1 MAAVQLIPKMQ
12 AAEAMAF
19 TYDNLGEVIQW
30 LGSDFYAL
38 TDGSPVNL
46 NGSTVRSNFVNEDGT
61 RTQPFDQCL
70 VIAFRNRNDL
80 AITSIGHYII
90 RDPVLGYRVMSPE
103 NVAAVYDA
111 YGTEEDVDAAQ
122 SDLEDVED
130 NTPHLSVTYR
140 PDGTIDTGMDM
151 SVGSVDEDAGEAESD
166 PLMPSYDD

>member
-70 VIAFRNRNDL
+70 VIAFRNGSDL

-111 YGTEEDVDAAQ
+111 YGTEEDVDAAR
-122 SDLEDVED
+122 SDLEADSR
-130 NTPHLSVTYR
+130 PQLSVIYR
-140 PDGTIDTGMDM
+140 PDGL
-151 SVGSVDEDAGEAESD
+151 VDVPDSDEGEGEADSD

>member
-70 VIAFRNRNDL
+70 VIAFRNGNDL

-111 YGTEEDVDAAQ
+111 YGTEEDVDAAR
-122 SDLEDVED
+122 SDLEADSK
-130 NTPHLSVTYR
+130 PQLSVIYR
-140 PDGTIDTGMDM
+140 PDG
-151 SVGSVDEDAGEAESD
+151 SVDVPDSDEGEGEADSD

>member
-46 NGSTVRSNFVNEDGT
+46 NGSTVRSNFVTEDGN

-70 VIAFRNRNDL
+70 VIAFRNGNDL

-122 SDLEDVED
+122 SDAED
-130 NTPHLSVTYR
+130 NNEPITVTHYN
-140 PDGTIDTGMDM
+140 DGSIGVEFSISDEDEDTGAAD
-151 SVGSVDEDAGEAESD
+151 SD

>member
-70 VIAFRNRNDL
+70 VIAFRNGNDL

-90 RDPVLGYRVMSPE
+90 RDPVLGYRVMTPE

-111 YGTEEDVDAAQ
+111 YGTEEDVETAQ

-130 NTPHLSVTYR
+130 NSPHLSVIYR
-140 PDGTIDTGMDM
+140 PDGTVDTGMDM
-151 SVGSVDEDAGEAESD
+151 DVSDEDAGEAEAD

>member
-70 VIAFRNRNDL
+70 VIVFRNGNDL
-80 AITSIGHYII
+80 AITSTGHYII

-122 SDLEDVED
+122 SDMEDVED
-130 NTPHLSVTYR
+130 APHLSVTYR
-140 PDGTIDTGMDM
+140 PDGSVDMDIPISDEDTGE
-151 SVGSVDEDAGEAESD
+151 SEAD

>member
-46 NGSTVRSNFVNEDGT
+46 NGSTVRSNFVTEDGT

-70 VIAFRNRNDL
+70 VIAFRNGNDL

-122 SDLEDVED
+122 SDAEDGNE
-130 NTPHLSVTYR
+130 PISVTYYKDR
-140 PDGTIDTGMDM
+140 LNDVDIPI
-151 SVGSVDEDAGEAESD
+151 SDEDAGNADSD

>member
-70 VIAFRNRNDL
+70 VIAFRNGNDL

-90 RDPVLGYRVMSPE
+90 RDPVLGYRVMTPE

>member
-46 NGSTVRSNFVNEDGT
+46 DGSTVRSNFVSEDGT

-70 VIAFRNRNDL
+70 VIAFRNGNDL

-90 RDPVLGYRVMSPE
+90 RDPVLGYRVMTPE

-111 YGTEEDVDAAQ
+111 YGTEEDVETAQ
-122 SDLEDVED
+122 SDLEGED
-130 NTPHLSVTYR
+130 TPHLTVAYR

-151 SVGSVDEDAGEAESD
+151 DVSDEDAGEAEAD

>member
-46 NGSTVRSNFVNEDGT
+46 NGSTVRSNFVTEDGN

-70 VIAFRNRNDL
+70 VIAFRNGSDL

-122 SDLEDVED
+122 SDMEAGSD
-130 NTPHLSVTYR
+130 PQFSITYHPDR
-140 PDGTIDTGMDM
+140 PVDTDMDG
-151 SVGSVDEDAGEAESD
+151 SDEDAGDADSD

>member
-70 VIAFRNRNDL
+70 VIAFRNGNDL

-90 RDPVLGYRVMSPE
+90 RDPVLGYRVMTPE

-111 YGTEEDVDAAQ
+111 YGTEEDVETAQ

-130 NTPHLSVTYR
+130 TPHLSVMYR
-140 PDGTIDTGMDM
+140 PDGTIDTGMD
-151 SVGSVDEDAGEAESD
+151 GSDEDSDEDAGEAEAD

>member
-70 VIAFRNRNDL
+70 VIVFRNGNDL
-80 AITSIGHYII
+80 AITSTGHYII

-122 SDLEDVED
+122 SDMEAGSDPQFTVTHYPDESIDVD
-130 NTPHLSVTYR
+130 IPIS
-140 PDGTIDTGMDM
+140 
-151 SVGSVDEDAGEAESD
+151 DEDADEADSD

>member
-70 VIAFRNRNDL
+70 VIAFRNGNDL

-130 NTPHLSVTYR
+130 NTPHLSVMYR
-140 PDGTIDTGMDM
+140 PDGTIDTGMDV
-151 SVGSVDEDAGEAESD
+151 SDEDSDEEDVGEAD

>member
-61 RTQPFDQCL
+61 RSQPFDQCL
-70 VIAFRNRNDL
+70 VIAFRNGNDL

-111 YGTEEDVDAAQ
+111 YGTEEDVDAAR
-122 SDLEDVED
+122 SDLEADSK
-130 NTPHLSVTYR
+130 PQLSVIYR
-140 PDGTIDTGMDM
+140 PDG
-151 SVGSVDEDAGEAESD
+151 SVDVPDSDEGEGEADSD

>member
-70 VIAFRNRNDL
+70 VIAFRNGSDL

-90 RDPVLGYRVMSPE
+90 RDPVLGYRVMTPE

-122 SDLEDVED
+122 GDMEAGSD
-130 NTPHLSVTYR
+130 PQFSITYHPDR
-140 PDGTIDTGMDM
+140 PPVDTDTDD
-151 SVGSVDEDAGEAESD
+151 SDEDAGEADSD

>member
-70 VIAFRNRNDL
+70 VIAFRNGSDL

-90 RDPVLGYRVMSPE
+90 RDPVLGYRVMTPE

-122 SDLEDVED
+122 SDMEGED
-130 NTPHLSVTYR
+130 TQPHLSVTYR
-140 PDGTIDTGMDM
+140 PDGSVDMDIPI
-151 SVGSVDEDAGEAESD
+151 SDEDAGEAESD

>member
-70 VIAFRNRNDL
+70 VIVFRNGNDL

-122 SDLEDVED
+122 SDLEGED
-130 NTPHLSVTYR
+130 TPHLSVTYR
-140 PDGTIDTGMDM
+140 PDG
-151 SVGSVDEDAGEAESD
+151 SVDMDIPISDEDADAGEADSD

>member
-70 VIAFRNRNDL
+70 VIAFRNGNDL

-90 RDPVLGYRVMSPE
+90 RDPVLGYRVMTPE

-130 NTPHLSVTYR
+130 NTPHLSVMYR
-140 PDGTIDTGMDM
+140 PDGTIDTGMDV
-151 SVGSVDEDAGEAESD
+151 SDEDSDEEDVGEAD

>member
-70 VIAFRNRNDL
+70 VIVFRNGNDL
-80 AITSIGHYII
+80 AITSTGHYII

-122 SDLEDVED
+122 SDMEDVED
-130 NTPHLSVTYR
+130 TPHLSVTYR
-140 PDGTIDTGMDM
+140 PDG
-151 SVGSVDEDAGEAESD
+151 SVDMDIPISDEDTGEAEAD

>member
-70 VIAFRNRNDL
+70 VIAFRNGNDL

-111 YGTEEDVDAAQ
+111 YGTEEDVDAAR
-122 SDLEDVED
+122 SDLEADSK
-130 NTPHLSVTYR
+130 PQLSVIYR
-140 PDGTIDTGMDM
+140 PDR
-151 SVGSVDEDAGEAESD
+151 SVDVPDSDEGEGEADSD

>member
-70 VIAFRNRNDL
+70 VIAFRNGSDL

-90 RDPVLGYRVMSPE
+90 RDPVLGYRVMTPE

-122 SDLEDVED
+122 SDMEDED
-130 NTPHLSVTYR
+130 TPHLSVAYR
-140 PDGTIDTGMDM
+140 TDGSVDMDM
-151 SVGSVDEDAGEAESD
+151 DVSDEDAGEADSD

>member
-70 VIAFRNRNDL
+70 VIVFRNGNDL
-80 AITSIGHYII
+80 AITSTGHYII

-122 SDLEDVED
+122 SDMEGEDA
-130 NTPHLSVTYR
+130 PHLSVTYH
-140 PDGTIDTGMDM
+140 PD
-151 SVGSVDEDAGEAESD
+151 GSVDMDMPISDEDADAGEADSD

>member
-70 VIAFRNRNDL
+70 VIVFRNGNDL

-90 RDPVLGYRVMSPE
+90 RDPVLGYRVMTPE

-122 SDLEDVED
+122 SDMEDVED
-130 NTPHLSVTYR
+130 TQPHLSVTYR
-140 PDGTIDTGMDM
+140 PDG
-151 SVGSVDEDAGEAESD
+151 SVDMDIPISDVDAGEAEAD

>member
-70 VIAFRNRNDL
+70 VIVFRNGNDL

-111 YGTEEDVDAAQ
+111 YGTEEDVETAQ
-122 SDLEDVED
+122 SDTDGDISMYEND
-130 NTPHLSVTYR
+130 TPHLSVTYH
-140 PDGTIDTGMDM
+140 PD
-151 SVGSVDEDAGEAESD
+151 GSVDMDMPISDEDSGEAEAD

>member
-1 MAAVQLIPKMQ
+1 MAVVQLIPKMQ

-70 VIAFRNRNDL
+70 VIAFRNGSDL

-111 YGTEEDVDAAQ
+111 YGTEEDVDAAR
-122 SDLEDVED
+122 SDLEADSK
-130 NTPHLSVTYR
+130 PQLSVIYR
-140 PDGTIDTGMDM
+140 PDG
-151 SVGSVDEDAGEAESD
+151 SVDVPDSDEGEGEADSD

>member
-70 VIAFRNRNDL
+70 VIAFRNGNDL

-90 RDPVLGYRVMSPE
+90 RDPVLGYRVMTPE

-130 NTPHLSVTYR
+130 NTPHLSVMYR

>member
-46 NGSTVRSNFVNEDGT
+46 NGSTVRSNFVTEDGN

-70 VIAFRNRNDL
+70 VIVFRNGSDL

-111 YGTEEDVDAAQ
+111 YGTEEDVETAQ
-122 SDLEDVED
+122 SDLEGED
-130 NTPHLSVTYR
+130 TQPHLSVAYR
-140 PDGTIDTGMDM
+140 PDGLVDTAMDD
-151 SVGSVDEDAGEAESD
+151 SDEDAGEADSD

>member
-70 VIAFRNRNDL
+70 VIVFRNGNDL
-80 AITSIGHYII
+80 AITSTGHYII

-122 SDLEDVED
+122 SDMEDVED
-130 NTPHLSVTYR
+130 TQPHLSVTYR
-140 PDGTIDTGMDM
+140 PDGSVDMDIPI
-151 SVGSVDEDAGEAESD
+151 SDEDAGEAEAD

>member
-70 VIAFRNRNDL
+70 VIAFRNGNDL

-90 RDPVLGYRVMSPE
+90 RDPVLGYRVSCVRRLWHRGGCGCSPE
-103 NVAAVYDA
+103 RSGGCRRQHAAPLC
-111 YGTEEDVDAAQ
+111 
-122 SDLEDVED
+122 DL
-130 NTPHLSVTYR
+130 S
-140 PDGTIDTGMDM
+140 
-151 SVGSVDEDAGEAESD
+151 S
-166 PLMPSYDD
+166 

>member
-70 VIAFRNRNDL
+70 VIAFRNGNDL

-90 RDPVLGYRVMSPE
+90 RDPVLGYRVMTPE

-122 SDLEDVED
+122 SDLEDVKD
-130 NTPHLSVTYR
+130 NTPHLSVMYR
-140 PDGTIDTGMDM
+140 PDGTIDTGMDV
-151 SVGSVDEDAGEAESD
+151 SDEDSDEEDVGEAD

>member
-70 VIAFRNRNDL
+70 VIAFRNGSDL

-111 YGTEEDVDAAQ
+111 YGTEEDVDAAR
-122 SDLEDVED
+122 SDLEADSK
-130 NTPHLSVTYR
+130 PQLSVIYR
-140 PDGTIDTGMDM
+140 PDG
-151 SVGSVDEDAGEAESD
+151 SVDVPDSDEGEGEADSD

>member
-70 VIAFRNRNDL
+70 VIAFRNGNDL

-90 RDPVLGYRVMSPE
+90 RDPVLGYRVMTPE

-130 NTPHLSVTYR
+130 NSPHLSVIYR
-140 PDGTIDTGMDM
+140 PDGTVDTGMDM
-151 SVGSVDEDAGEAESD
+151 SVGSVDEDADEADSD

>member
-70 VIAFRNRNDL
+70 VIVFRNGNDL
-80 AITSIGHYII
+80 AITSTGHYII

-122 SDLEDVED
+122 SDMEDVED

-140 PDGTIDTGMDM
+140 PDG
-151 SVGSVDEDAGEAESD
+151 SVDMDIPISDEDVDAGEADSD

>member
-70 VIAFRNRNDL
+70 VIAFRNGSDL

-90 RDPVLGYRVMSPE
+90 RDPVLGYRVMTPE

-122 SDLEDVED
+122 SDMEDVED
-130 NTPHLSVTYR
+130 TQPHLSVTYR
-140 PDGTIDTGMDM
+140 PDG
-151 SVGSVDEDAGEAESD
+151 SVDMDIPISDEGEDAGEAEAD